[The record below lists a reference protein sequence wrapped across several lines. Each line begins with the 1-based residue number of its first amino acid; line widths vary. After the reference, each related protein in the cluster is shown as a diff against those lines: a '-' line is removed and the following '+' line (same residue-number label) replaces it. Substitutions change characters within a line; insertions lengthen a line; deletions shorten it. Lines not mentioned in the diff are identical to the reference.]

1 MKIRGSVV
9 SLAVVCPHPS
19 GEIARDLTEWSNRYI
34 LCVGH
39 DFPNM
44 DIDFVLGCQVFEV
57 KVTSRLKDSPAII
70 SSHESGALRK
80 MMRMVEQQNSGE
92 AAAMPKQKIEINP
105 K

>member
-1 MKIRGSVV
+1 MFETTVPIKAV
-9 SLAVVCPHPS
+9 SNP
-19 GEIARDLTEWSNRYI
+19 LTELLKYKNYLTASF
-34 LCVGH
+34 V
-39 DFPNM
+39 FPNRS
-44 DIDFVLGCQVFEV
+44 LSSSKVFEV

-92 AAAMPKQKIEINP
+92 AQAMAKQKIEINP